1 MIKVLDAHARI
12 KLDSFAQSQPC
23 ERSGF
28 VTLERRLFYYDIV
41 APLTRSI
48 WLGEEIH
55 GLA

>member
-1 MIKVLDAHARI
+1 MIEVLDAHARI
-12 KLDSFAQSQPC
+12 KPGNFAQSQPC
-23 ERSGF
+23 ERSSF
-28 VTLERRLFYYDIV
+28 VTLEGLLFFYDIV